1 MLEDIEKINRLAE
14 NLKKIGLAINMSDA
28 IEIARKIVDKG
39 KKDERNIRLEV
50 SRESPQYNVAKE
62 EKTVKELLE
71 EEKEK

>member
-14 NLKKIGLAINMSDA
+14 NLKKVGLAINMSDA

-50 SRESPQYNVAKE
+50 SREYPQYNVAKE

>member
-14 NLKKIGLAINMSDA
+14 NLKKVGLAINMSDA